1 MKAKATIDKEL
12 MILARS
18 GKALLGYKSVIRT
31 LKRGTPRVKAVILA
45 ENMPEERKKTIMYY
59 AKLLEV
65 PLLIYPS
72 SSIELGRAYG
82 RPHLIS
88 TLAVIDEGDSS
99 ILKMEDGTI
108 EK

>member
-1 MKAKATIDKEL
+1 T
-12 MILARS
+12 
-18 GKALLGYKSVIRT
+18 LLGYNSVVRA
-31 LKRGTPRVKAVILA
+31 LKRSTPKIKAVILA
-45 ENMPEERKKTIMYY
+45 ENTPEDKKKTIVYY
-59 AKLLEV
+59 ARLLKV

-88 TLAVIDEGDSS
+88 TLAIVDEGDSS
-99 ILKMEDGTI
+99 ILKMVEEDTI